1 LNITRAA
8 NDSSGAV
15 ATTFTRRMTCA
26 AAEWRRLLD
35 GAVRAA
41 ALPMNV
47 SSDHATVDLSSW
59 QDGSFLRLDWQELP
73 ERRIALIR
81 LPQMEATFTFHATTA
96 ATVQRFMAHF
106 DLHTQ
111 RGGG

>member
-1 LNITRAA
+1 
-8 NDSSGAV
+8 
-15 ATTFTRRMTCA
+15 MTCT

-41 ALPMNV
+41 GLPMNV
-47 SSDHATVDLSSW
+47 SSNRATVDLSSW
-59 QDGSFLRLDWQELP
+59 QAGSFLRLDWQVLP

-81 LPQMEATFTFHATTA
+81 LPQMEATFSFSATSE
-96 ATVQRFMAHF
+96 ATEQRFMAHF